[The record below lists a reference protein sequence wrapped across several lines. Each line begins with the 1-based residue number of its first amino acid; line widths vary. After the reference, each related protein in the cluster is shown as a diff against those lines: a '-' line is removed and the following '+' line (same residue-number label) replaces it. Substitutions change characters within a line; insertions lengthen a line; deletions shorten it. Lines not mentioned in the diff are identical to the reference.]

1 MLGPG
6 KEAMRTRFAWIRAS
20 LLLVTCVAAD
30 ARRVTGQQPD
40 PLPVPAHV
48 LPDAAPRVAALP
60 FTRPSAV
67 TEEPAASQVLTFEH
81 LEQLAAAHNPTL
93 AQAARRVEALEG
105 EQVQVGL
112 YPNPVAGYISEE
124 MGEEGQAGQH
134 GFYVRQELVTANKL
148 GWNRAVASQEVLQAR
163 WELQVQQWRVTNAV
177 RIQAYEV
184 LAAQRTVQ
192 VTEELFAIGKAA
204 VDAAERLY
212 QARQVSQVDVL
223 QARVEANSAQLHLIA
238 ARKTL
243 EASWRRLAIVIGMP
257 SMQPAALVNRLDDA
271 LPEIAWDDTVQHLRD
286 ESPQIAAARTGVERA
301 RNAVSRACAG
311 RRPNIETGAAV
322 RRNDISEDTTLSLQ
336 IGMPLMIFDRN
347 QGNIMRAQAELLE
360 AQQNLERVDLQVQD
374 RLAEVYREY
383 EIAREQVAQ
392 YRQSILPDARK
403 SLELT
408 RSGYQ
413 QNEFGYLEL
422 LTAQQTFT
430 RTNLAYIAALRELWL
445 SITKIDGMLLTGGL
459 EAPQS

>member
-1 MLGPG
+1 
-6 KEAMRTRFAWIRAS
+6 MRNRHAWIQ
-20 LLLVTCVAAD
+20 AAFVLSACLAGH
-30 ARRVTGQQPD
+30 ARPLCGQQTD
-40 PLPVPAHV
+40 SLPRPAQV
-48 LPDAAPRVAALP
+48 LSDAAPRVAALP
-60 FTRPSAV
+60 FTQPPAV
-67 TEEPAASQVLTFEH
+67 HERTVPPTALTFQQ
-81 LEQLAAAHNPTL
+81 LEQLAAVHNPTL
-93 AQAARRVEALEG
+93 GQAARRVEALEG

-124 MGEEGQAGQH
+124 IGEEGQAGQH
-134 GFYVRQELVTANKL
+134 GVYVRQELVTANKL
-148 GWNRAVASQEVLQAR
+148 GWNRAVASQEVLQAQ

-184 LAAQRTVQ
+184 LAAQRTVE

-204 VDAAERLY
+204 VDAAERLF

-238 ARKTL
+238 ARKTRD
-243 EASWRRLAIVIGMP
+243 AAWRRLVIVIGVPDMK
-257 SMQPAALVNRLDDA
+257 PAPLVNRLDDV
-271 LPEIAWDDTVQHLRD
+271 LPEIAWSDTVQHLRD
-286 ESPQIAAARTGVERA
+286 ESPQVAAARTGVERA
-301 RNAVSRACAG
+301 RHAVARACAG
-311 RRPNIETGAAV
+311 RTPNIETGAAV
-322 RRNDISEDTTLSLQ
+322 RRNDLSESTTLSLQ
-336 IGMPLMIFDRN
+336 IGVPLMIFDRN
-347 QGNIMRAQAELLE
+347 QGNIMRAQAELME
-360 AQQNLERVDLQVQD
+360 AQQNLERVELQLQD

-383 EIAREQVAQ
+383 EIAREQVTQ
-392 YRQSILPDARK
+392 YRQAILPDARK

-408 RSGYQ
+408 RAGYQ